1 MSLPSCERSSGAV
14 PDGLLVQRSKRGDL
28 GAFEELVARY
38 EKKVY
43 NLAFRLTGNH
53 DDADDVAQEALLR
66 AYTSLSSFRGDS
78 SFSTWLYRIV
88 TNAGLDE
95 IRRRRRRATTSLDD
109 PLSTREGEVARQ
121 VPDASEG
128 PVEIAERIEV
138 REQVQEAINS
148 LADDHRV
155 VLILRDLQGLSYA
168 EIAGILRCPLGTVR
182 SKLSRARE
190 RLKFR
195 LIATRVFDRPPTAQV
210 SDYHT
215 GTPHYSPSHI
225 RENMFSCASR

>member
-1 MSLPSCERSSGAV
+1 MSLPSCERSSEAV

-128 PVEIAERIEV
+128 PVEIAERTEV

-148 LADDHRV
+148 LAGDHRV

-195 LIATRVFDRPPTAQV
+195 LIVTQVFDRPPTAQNA
-210 SDYHT
+210 SLLT
-215 GTPHYSPSHI
+215 QSSFSFFSPPARNS
-225 RENMFSCASR
+225 S